1 MAFPSLLSDHE
12 QKAFSQ
18 FVTQLA
24 KEENARNQ
32 QLRSQQ
38 YSSEWSSLSQQQQQ
52 PLQYQ
57 TGHDQQLHQHHQQA
71 QVLPSQNGPVP
82 SAGAPSMTLPLP
94 TDTHSLQLAL
104 AQHQRDWIHQIST
117 NPLLAPGGTIDPHAM
132 SQAILQNP
140 ELMAQAN
147 AITQAMVLAQQQQQ
161 QQHQQQML
169 QQRQYSTHG
178 SGRDTYEPYHHQQHP
193 HPHHQPQ
200 QQYPMKQEPLSPR
213 SVYPSG
219 SHIHNH
225 HDRSRSI
232 TPPSVPSQNG
242 YHSSSTSPKGQYE
255 LGYGYPQ
262 LPPPVPNYHGEEYV
276 SPKARKGSSSSSMSN
291 DSPLSPGQ
299 PKYPSREQYHH
310 QYDERLEDALAKD
323 DHNQAPGTTGM
334 TNKTGKKQEL
344 LTDAEKKANHIASE
358 QKRRQNI
365 RIGFDSL
372 VDIVPSLSDCHRSEA
387 LILQKSV
394 DYIQRLL
401 HQKNQ
406 LKNKVR
412 DLQSN
417 LGESI
422 DDEDSGT
429 EMDI

>member
-1 MAFPSLLSDHE
+1 MSFPSLLSDHE

-32 QLRSQQ
+32 QFRSQQ
-38 YSSEWSSLSQQQQQ
+38 YSSEWSSPSQQHSYQQGHVQ
-52 PLQYQ
+52 PQ
-57 TGHDQQLHQHHQQA
+57 HQHHQQT

-82 SAGAPSMTLPLP
+82 SAGVPSMTLPLP
-94 TDTHSLQLAL
+94 TDTQSLQLAL
-104 AQHQRDWIHQIST
+104 AQHQRDWITQISA

-161 QQHQQQML
+161 QQMM
-169 QQRQYSTHG
+169 QQRQYNQG
-178 SGRDTYEPYHHQQHP
+178 SGRDSYEPYHQQHAHHQHHHQQ
-193 HPHHQPQ
+193 QP
-200 QQYPMKQEPLSPR
+200 YPPMKQEPLSPR
-213 SVYPSG
+213 SAYPPG
-219 SHIHNH
+219 SYNH

-242 YHSSSTSPKGQYE
+242 YHSSSTSPKGQLD

-262 LPPPVPNYHGEEYV
+262 LPPPVPNYHGDEYDLM
-276 SPKARKGSSSSSMSN
+276 PKKSARKGSSSSSLSN
-291 DSPLSPGQ
+291 ESPLSPALI
-299 PKYPSREQYHH
+299 KHHSRDQYYH
-310 QYDERLEDALAKD
+310 QYDERLEDALTKEEF
-323 DHNQAPGTTGM
+323 HGQVPGVTSTS
-334 TNKTGKKQEL
+334 KTGKKQEL

-406 LKNKVR
+406 LKSKVR
-412 DLQSN
+412 DLQNN

>member
-32 QLRSQQ
+32 QLRSQP
-38 YSSEWSSLSQQQQQ
+38 YSSEWSSASHSYQQGHEQ
-52 PLQYQ
+52 PL
-57 TGHDQQLHQHHQQA
+57 QHHQQT
-71 QVLPSQNGPVP
+71 QVLPSQNGPIP
-82 SAGAPSMTLPLP
+82 SAGVPSMTMPLP

-104 AQHQRDWIHQIST
+104 AHNQRDWIDQISA
-117 NPLLAPGGTIDPHAM
+117 NPLLAPGGNIDPHAM

-161 QQHQQQML
+161 QHQQHQQQMM
-169 QQRQYSTHG
+169 QQRQYSQG
-178 SGRDTYEPYHHQQHP
+178 SGRDTYEPYRHQQLP
-193 HPHHQPQ
+193 HDHQ
-200 QQYPMKQEPLSPR
+200 QQQPYPPMKQEPLSPG
-213 SVYPSG
+213 SAYPPG
-219 SHIHNH
+219 SFNH

-242 YHSSSTSPKGQYE
+242 YHSSSTSPKGQFD

-262 LPPPVPNYHGEEYV
+262 LPPPVPNYHGDEYDLM
-276 SPKARKGSSSSSMSN
+276 PKKAARKGSSSSSMSN
-291 DSPLSPGQ
+291 ESPLSPGLS
-299 PKYPSREQYHH
+299 KHHSRDQYYQ
-310 QYDERLEDALAKD
+310 QYDERLEDALTKEEF
-323 DHNQAPGTTGM
+323 QSQIPGTTS
-334 TNKTGKKQEL
+334 NIKTGKKQEL

-406 LKNKVR
+406 LKSKVR